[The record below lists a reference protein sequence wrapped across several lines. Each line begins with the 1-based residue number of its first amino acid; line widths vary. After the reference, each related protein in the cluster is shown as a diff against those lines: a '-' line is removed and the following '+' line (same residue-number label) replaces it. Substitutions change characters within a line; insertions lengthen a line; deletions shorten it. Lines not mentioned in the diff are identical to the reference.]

1 MKMRK
6 ENDKH
11 QLTVNNN
18 LSCSQEKLHIVGIF
32 EVYFVKIMNKIL
44 KIQVFFYV
52 FNFHDLKIIK
62 K

>member
-32 EVYFVKIMNKIL
+32 EVYFVKIMNKNV
-44 KIQVFFYV
+44 KNTSFFLC
-52 FNFHDLKIIK
+52 F
-62 K
+62 

>member
-32 EVYFVKIMNKIL
+32 EVYFVKIMNKNV
-44 KIQVFFYV
+44 KNTSFFLM
-52 FNFHDLKIIK
+52 FLTFMT
-62 K
+62 

>member
-32 EVYFVKIMNKIL
+32 
-44 KIQVFFYV
+44 
-52 FNFHDLKIIK
+52 
-62 K
+62 